1 MKGFIH
7 QNTLYFH
14 PPDRH
19 KRVGHG
25 RDRRRNSLNVPR
37 RFGRVCLSRVRARA
51 PFATCVIGRTVSSV
65 EGVRV
70 TREAEKNVRGPSSPA
85 DSWNNY
91 VPLLPATDARAHVA
105 ALGSA
110 ANGGRRSAWPKH
122 GFYKRNRKGY
132 DIKSKESLPIS
143 PLTHQTS
150 ISSSRPGI

>member
-19 KRVGHG
+19 RRVGHG
-25 RDRRRNSLNVPR
+25 RDRRRNSLSVPR

-91 VPLLPATDARAHVA
+91 APLLPATDARAHVA
-105 ALGSA
+105 ALGSG

-122 GFYKRNRKGY
+122 GFYKKK
-132 DIKSKESLPIS
+132 IEKA
-143 PLTHQTS
+143 T
-150 ISSSRPGI
+150 ISSQKKACQSRP